1 MGGIVISTCR
11 EDEMKE
17 SESFCLYKLPFFYKK
32 LVDSEF
38 EIKGENQGRKSVEL
52 AISPPNTLVSIY

>member
-1 MGGIVISTCR
+1 MSYSVELGTIVISTFR

-17 SESFCLYKLPFFYKK
+17 SESFCFYKLPFFHKK

-38 EIKGENQGRKSVEL
+38 EIKRENDRQ
-52 AISPPNTLVSIY
+52 YQ